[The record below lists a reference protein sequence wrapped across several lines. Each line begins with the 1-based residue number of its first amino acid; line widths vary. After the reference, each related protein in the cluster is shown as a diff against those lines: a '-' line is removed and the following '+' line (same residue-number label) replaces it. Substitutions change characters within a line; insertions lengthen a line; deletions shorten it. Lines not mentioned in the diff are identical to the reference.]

1 MAIFNYKSSNS
12 FNCFYVWYIC
22 NSMRYEYIIKDTDNT
37 EEIVQAMSY
46 KKLLKKLSIKYK
58 NKIVQIKYTN
68 KKDHELIKLVKI
80 KEVD

>member
-1 MAIFNYKSSNS
+1 
-12 FNCFYVWYIC
+12 
-22 NSMRYEYIIKDTDNT
+22 MRYVYNIKDEQGK
-37 EEIVQAMSY
+37 EEEYKAMSY

-58 NKIVQIKYTN
+58 NKLVQIKYTN

>member
-1 MAIFNYKSSNS
+1 MAELRHILIILCVIYLQQ
-12 FNCFYVWYIC
+12 
-22 NSMRYEYIIKDTDNT
+22 MRYEYIIKDKDNT
-37 EEIVQAMSY
+37 KEIVKAMSY

-68 KKDHELIKLVKI
+68 KKNNELIKLVKI

>member
-1 MAIFNYKSSNS
+1 MI
-12 FNCFYVWYIC
+12 
-22 NSMRYEYIIKDTDNT
+22 YEYIIKDTDNK
-37 EEIVQAMSY
+37 EEIVKAMSY

-58 NKIVQIKYTN
+58 NKLIQIKYTN

>member
-1 MAIFNYKSSNS
+1 
-12 FNCFYVWYIC
+12 
-22 NSMRYEYIIKDTDNT
+22 MRYEYMIKDTDNK

-58 NKIVQIKYTN
+58 NRLVQIKYTN